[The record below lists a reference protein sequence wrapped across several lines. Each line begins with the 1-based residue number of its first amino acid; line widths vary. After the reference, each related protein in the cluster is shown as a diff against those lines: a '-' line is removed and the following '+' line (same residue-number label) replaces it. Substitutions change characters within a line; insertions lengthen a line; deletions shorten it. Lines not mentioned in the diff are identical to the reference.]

1 MIIFILSVIITYI
14 LFKKVILPWARK
26 DSIINA
32 EENKKMYP
40 SIFGFDC
47 EPEEEQNHLNNSLNF
62 SKSS

>member
-32 EENKKMYP
+32 DENKKMYP
-40 SIFGFDC
+40 SIFGFDY
-47 EPEEEQNHLNNSLNF
+47 EPEEE
-62 SKSS
+62 